1 MRGRLAPLAIS
12 GSMPKRKPVSLP
24 IHPTANSMCID
35 CGTCAEVCP
44 VGAIDSKNLRKSDP
58 KKCISCTACI
68 KACPQDARGFYGSLA
83 KATRIAREK
92 LHFKRKD
99 PEWFI

>member
-1 MRGRLAPLAIS
+1 MSSNYKAGPAGALEMILSSASFEELTSNIYYLDKIS
-12 GSMPKRKPVSLP
+12 
-24 IHPTANSMCID
+24 
-35 CGTCAEVCP
+35 E
-44 VGAIDSKNLRKSDP
+44 SDP
-58 KKCISCTACI
+58 KECISCTSCI

-83 KATRIAREK
+83 RATRIAREK